1 MKIHTDKNR
10 TEIATV
16 IHEQMMKAQPTFEL
30 STAGVFAIVDRGG
43 EDYEIVE
50 LFRHSDV
57 YEAITEVVFAEYDYD
72 GITVGYALETTG
84 WAAPLND
91 DGEVTGGAP
100 SAHPERRRVRLTSIN
115 LTNVGAAS
123 VLEFADDPGELIT
136 DQGEATGS
144 LAVALSRLAS
154 ARLAE

>member
-1 MKIHTDKNR
+1 MKTHTDKNR
-10 TEIATV
+10 IEIATV

-91 DGEVTGGAP
+91 DGEVHLNQPHQCRSGKRVGVCRQ
-100 SAHPERRRVRLTSIN
+100 SRRTHYR
-115 LTNVGAAS
+115 
-123 VLEFADDPGELIT
+123 
-136 DQGEATGS
+136 
-144 LAVALSRLAS
+144 
-154 ARLAE
+154 

>member
-1 MKIHTDKNR
+1 MNTHTHKNR
-10 TEIATV
+10 TEIATL
-16 IHEQMMKAQPTFEL
+16 IHEQMMKVRPTFEL

-50 LFRHSDV
+50 LVRHADV
-57 YEAITEVVFAEYDYD
+57 YEAITEAIFADYDYD

-84 WAAPLND
+84 WAAPLNN

-100 SAHPERRRVRLTSIN
+100 SAHPERRRVRLTAIN
-115 LTNVGAAS
+115 LANVGAAS

-144 LAVALSRLAS
+144 LAVDLSRLTS
-154 ARLAE
+154 SRLAE

>member
-1 MKIHTDKNR
+1 MKTHTDKNR
-10 TEIATV
+10 IEIATV

-123 VLEFADDPGELIT
+123 VLEFADNPGELIT
-136 DQGEATGS
+136 DDGEASGS
-144 LAVALSRLAS
+144 LAVAL
-154 ARLAE
+154 ARLAK